1 MPNYRDLRAWQLGM
15 DLAVESRAFIKRLP
29 HEERDGLA
37 DQWRR
42 ASYSVPLNIAEG
54 AGRRGAN
61 EFRRY
66 LNIARGSLHE
76 IGAILE
82 LVSRLGYFK
91 DDELMALKSK
101 HDECSRTVWGL
112 LRAVAKRT
120 S

>member
-1 MPNYRDLRAWQLGM
+1 MPDYRKLRAWELGM
-15 DLAVESRAFIKRLP
+15 DLAAVSRSFIKRLP
-29 HEERDGLA
+29 FEERDGLA

-66 LNIARGSLHE
+66 LNIARGSLNE
-76 IGAILE
+76 IGAVLE
-82 LVSRLGYFK
+82 LVSRLGYFN
-91 DDELMALKSK
+91 DDELVALRSK
-101 HDECSRTVWGL
+101 HDECSRTLWGL